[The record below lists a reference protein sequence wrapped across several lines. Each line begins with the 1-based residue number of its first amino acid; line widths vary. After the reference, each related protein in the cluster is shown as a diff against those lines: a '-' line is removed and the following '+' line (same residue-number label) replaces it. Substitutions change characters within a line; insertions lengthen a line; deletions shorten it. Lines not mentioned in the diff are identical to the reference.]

1 MLPGRKERSDISTA
15 RSAWR
20 RPFRGSSI
28 CVATAHGP
36 NVALLECQT
45 AHEPR
50 LRASATRLDRA
61 SASGADPATAEIPEN
76 PVVVETIEGQHR
88 SQRVTKRLAEPK
100 TAGSTAGRD
109 WVAAGHA
116 ARVRS
121 VRQDRA
127 HRALRRCPQPA
138 RLRAR
143 TGSHLVQTCSPR
155 ARGSPRI
162 PDCLTRRVRSIPACA
177 GQYRGRPGRSL
188 AVLGYIPAVP
198 GSVPPSP
205 GNLPFSADHPGRD
218 VVSVQREAAP

>member
-36 NVALLECQT
+36 NIALSECQT

-61 SASGADPATAEIPEN
+61 SASGADPAKSEIPEN
-76 PVVVETIEGQHR
+76 PVFVEIIEGQKR
-88 SQRVTKRLAEPK
+88 SQEVRKRLAGPE

-127 HRALRRCPQPA
+127 HRATAWIPAARTAPSTDRLTPCPDAFPA
-138 RLRAR
+138 RVGETRQLATTCQLRSVLGGFA
-143 TGSHLVQTCSPR
+143 
-155 ARGSPRI
+155 
-162 PDCLTRRVRSIPACA
+162 RSIPAHA
-177 GQYRGRPGRSL
+177 VRTVGRS
-188 AVLGYIPAVP
+188 Y
-198 GSVPPSP
+198 
-205 GNLPFSADHPGRD
+205 
-218 VVSVQREAAP
+218 